1 VLLALLAGLIVVLL
15 LAALVVYLLRGR
27 IDGTPREDEQDVTGL
42 YYGEATPP
50 GPHPTS
56 DFIGEEEGDLVP
68 DPEAE
73 AEAWQRER
81 EIFREKN
88 EPTQPP
94 G

>member
-1 VLLALLAGLIVVLL
+1 MLGLIVGLIVVLL

-27 IDGTPREDEQDVTGL
+27 IDGSPRADEPDVTGL
-42 YYGEATPP
+42 YYGEGTPA

-56 DFIGEEEGDLVP
+56 DFIGEEEGDLVQ

-73 AEAWQRER
+73 ADAWRRER
-81 EIFREKN
+81 EIYREKN